1 MEDLAVETTISS
13 LLGRYE
19 KGTLTRRELIQAMAM
34 LTTMSAGAA
43 AAQTQNTVAAPGFQ
57 GSQIEHVS
65 VFVSDRERSKAFYQ
79 NVFGLSVVSDAADAA
94 RLGPGR
100 IMIVLRP
107 DTARAGRV
115 DHLCI
120 GISNASKESVI
131 QNLKQRGAT
140 VLEGGEANLHVKDP
154 DGLII
159 ELIAN
164 DRSWR

>member
-1 MEDLAVETTISS
+1 MESVISN
-13 LLGRYE
+13 LLNRYE
-19 KGTLTRRELIQAMAM
+19 RGLLTRRELIKVMGALAAVS
-34 LTTMSAGAA
+34 TTAS
-43 AAQTQNTVAAPGFQ
+43 AAQVQNTVAAPGFQ
-57 GSQIEHVS
+57 GSAIEHVS
-65 VFVSDRERSKAFYQ
+65 IFVSDRERSKAFYQ

-94 RLGPGR
+94 RLGPGK
-100 IMIVLRP
+100 IMVVLRP
-107 DTARAGRV
+107 STANAGRV
-115 DHLCI
+115 DHLAI
-120 GISNASKESVI
+120 GVSDATKDSVI